1 MILMLSLYLNTIGTE
16 VERKRFEEVY
26 YQHRKQM
33 VFIANAV
40 VHNMDD
46 AEDVVQDVFFTI
58 ASSHMDILTKI
69 EDPTDLKNYMLKAT
83 KNKAISTLR
92 RQKIQKECEN
102 KFIDFNLEFNDSV
115 FVESVCAK
123 VEYDELLDAIRSLD
137 DKYREVL
144 YYKIVLDLSV
154 EQIASTVDRTE
165 STVCKQIYRGK
176 KMLAEMLKRGEMA
189 ECL

>member
-1 MILMLSLYLNTIGTE
+1 MI
-16 VERKRFEEVY
+16 RC
-26 YQHRKQM
+26 
-33 VFIANAV
+33 
-40 VHNMDD
+40 
-46 AEDVVQDVFFTI
+46 
-58 ASSHMDILTKI
+58 SSRAFA
-69 EDPTDLKNYMLKAT
+69 P
-83 KNKAISTLR
+83 
-92 RQKIQKECEN
+92 
-102 KFIDFNLEFNDSV
+102 
-115 FVESVCAK
+115 K

-154 EQIASTVDRTE
+154 EQIARTVDRTE

>member
-1 MILMLSLYLNTIGTE
+1 MLSLYLNMIGTE

-33 VFIANAV
+33 VFIADSV
-40 VHNMDD
+40 VHN
-46 AEDVVQDVFFTI
+46 
-58 ASSHMDILTKI
+58 
-69 EDPTDLKNYMLKAT
+69 
-83 KNKAISTLR
+83 
-92 RQKIQKECEN
+92 
-102 KFIDFNLEFNDSV
+102 
-115 FVESVCAK
+115 
-123 VEYDELLDAIRSLD
+123 
-137 DKYREVL
+137 KYREVL

-154 EQIASTVDRTE
+154 EQIARTVDRTE